1 MDIDKICVL
10 ISSFSFFAYTIYYFR
25 SSKMEMEFKR
35 FGLEKFGLIIIA
47 LQFLGATGLILG
59 LVLFN
64 PLLIISSLGLALLM
78 LAGFLVRL
86 KLKDG
91 ILVSLPAL
99 FYMSLN
105 AYIFLVS
112 IN

>member
-10 ISSFSFFAYTIYYFR
+10 ISSFSFFAYTIYYFK

-47 LQFLGATGLILG
+47 LQFLGATGLLVG
-59 LVLFN
+59 LLFN

>member
-10 ISSFSFFAYTIYYFR
+10 ISSFSFFAYTIYYFK

-35 FGLEKFGLIIIA
+35 FGLEKFGLIIIT
-47 LQFLGATGLILG
+47 LQFLGATGLMVG
-59 LVLFN
+59 LVFN
-64 PLLIISSLGLALLM
+64 PLLIFSSLGLALLM

-105 AYIFLVS
+105 AYIFLIT

>member
-10 ISSFSFFAYTIYYFR
+10 ISSFSFFAYTIYYFK

-35 FGLEKFGLIIIA
+35 FGLEKFGLIIIM
-47 LQFLGATGLILG
+47 LQFLGATGLMVG
-59 LVLFN
+59 FVFN

-105 AYIFLVS
+105 AYIFLIS

>member
-1 MDIDKICVL
+1 
-10 ISSFSFFAYTIYYFR
+10 
-25 SSKMEMEFKR
+25 MEMEFKR

-47 LQFLGATGLILG
+47 LQFLGATGLIVG

>member
-10 ISSFSFFAYTIYYFR
+10 ISSFSFFAYTIYYFK

-35 FGLEKFGLIIIA
+35 FGLEKFGLIIIT
-47 LQFLGATGLILG
+47 LQFLGATGLLVG
-59 LVLFN
+59 LLFN

-105 AYIFLVS
+105 AYIFLTT

>member
-10 ISSFSFFAYTIYYFR
+10 ISSFSFFAYTIYYFK

-35 FGLEKFGLIIIA
+35 FGLEKFGLIIIT
-47 LQFLGATGLILG
+47 LQFLGATGLMVG
-59 LVLFN
+59 LVFN

-112 IN
+112 IA

>member
-1 MDIDKICVL
+1 
-10 ISSFSFFAYTIYYFR
+10 
-25 SSKMEMEFKR
+25 MEMEFKR
-35 FGLEKFGLIIIA
+35 FGLEKFGLIIIT
-47 LQFLGATGLILG
+47 LQFLGATGLMVG
-59 LVLFN
+59 LVFN

-105 AYIFLVS
+105 TYIFLVS
-112 IN
+112 IA

>member
-1 MDIDKICVL
+1 MDIDKIGVL
-10 ISSFSFFAYTIYYFR
+10 ISSFSFFAYTIYYFK
-25 SSKMEMEFKR
+25 SSKMKMEFKR

-47 LQFLGATGLILG
+47 LQFLGATGLLVG
-59 LVLFN
+59 LLFN

-105 AYIFLVS
+105 AYIFLIT

>member
-10 ISSFSFFAYTIYYFR
+10 ISSFSFFAYTIYYFK

-35 FGLEKFGLIIIA
+35 FGLEKFGLIIMT
-47 LQFLGATGLILG
+47 LQFLGATGLLVG
-59 LVLFN
+59 LLFN

-112 IN
+112 IA

>member
-1 MDIDKICVL
+1 
-10 ISSFSFFAYTIYYFR
+10 
-25 SSKMEMEFKR
+25 MEMEFKR
-35 FGLEKFGLIIIA
+35 FGLEKFGLIIIT
-47 LQFLGATGLILG
+47 LQFLGATGLMVG
-59 LVLFN
+59 LVFN

-86 KLKDG
+86 KLKDS

-112 IN
+112 IA

>member
-10 ISSFSFFAYTIYYFR
+10 ISSFSFFAYTIYYFK

-35 FGLEKFGLIIIA
+35 FGLEKFGLIIIT
-47 LQFLGATGLILG
+47 LQFLGATGLMVG
-59 LVLFN
+59 LVFN

-86 KLKDG
+86 KLKDS

-112 IN
+112 IA

>member
-10 ISSFSFFAYTIYYFR
+10 ISSFSFFAYTIYYFK
-25 SSKMEMEFKR
+25 SSKMKMEFKR
-35 FGLEKFGLIIIA
+35 FGLEKFGLIIMT
-47 LQFLGATGLILG
+47 LQFLGATGLLVG
-59 LVLFN
+59 LLFN

-105 AYIFLVS
+105 AYIFLTT

>member
-1 MDIDKICVL
+1 MDIDKICIL
-10 ISSFSFFAYTIYYFR
+10 ISSFSFFAYTIYYFK

-35 FGLEKFGLIIIA
+35 FGLEKFGLIIMT
-47 LQFLGATGLILG
+47 LQFLGATGLLVG
-59 LVLFN
+59 LLFN

-105 AYIFLVS
+105 AYIFLTT

>member
-10 ISSFSFFAYTIYYFR
+10 ISSFSFFAYTIYYFK

-35 FGLEKFGLIIIA
+35 FGLEKFGLIIMT
-47 LQFLGATGLILG
+47 LQFLGATGLMVG
-59 LVLFN
+59 LVFN

-105 AYIFLVS
+105 AYIFLIT

>member
-10 ISSFSFFAYTIYYFR
+10 ISSFSFFAYTIYYFK

-35 FGLEKFGLIIIA
+35 FGLEKFGLIIIT
-47 LQFLGATGLILG
+47 LQFLGATGLMVG
-59 LVLFN
+59 LVFN

-105 AYIFLVS
+105 AYIFLWSV
-112 IN
+112 N

>member
-1 MDIDKICVL
+1 MDIDKIGVL
-10 ISSFSFFAYTIYYFR
+10 ISSFSFFAYTIYYFK

-35 FGLEKFGLIIIA
+35 FGLEKFGLIIIT
-47 LQFLGATGLILG
+47 LQFLGATGLMVG
-59 LVLFN
+59 LVFN

-86 KLKDG
+86 KLKDS

-112 IN
+112 IA

>member
-1 MDIDKICVL
+1 
-10 ISSFSFFAYTIYYFR
+10 
-25 SSKMEMEFKR
+25 MEMEFKR

>member
-1 MDIDKICVL
+1 MDIDKIGVL
-10 ISSFSFFAYTIYYFR
+10 ISSFSFFAYTIYYFK

-35 FGLEKFGLIIIA
+35 FGLEKFGLIIIM
-47 LQFLGATGLILG
+47 LQFLGATGLMVG
-59 LVLFN
+59 LVFN

-112 IN
+112 IA

>member
-35 FGLEKFGLIIIA
+35 FGLEKFGLIIIM
-47 LQFLGATGLILG
+47 LQFLGAAGLMVG
-59 LVLFN
+59 FVFN

>member
-10 ISSFSFFAYTIYYFR
+10 ISSFSFFAYTIYYFK

-35 FGLEKFGLIIIA
+35 FGLEKFGLIIIT
-47 LQFLGATGLILG
+47 LQFLGATGLMVG
-59 LVLFN
+59 LVFN

-78 LAGFLVRL
+78 LAGFLVRF

-112 IN
+112 IA

>member
-1 MDIDKICVL
+1 MDIDKIGVL
-10 ISSFSFFAYTIYYFR
+10 ISSFSFFAYTIYYFK
-25 SSKMEMEFKR
+25 SSKMKMEFKR
-35 FGLEKFGLIIIA
+35 FGLEKFGLIIMT
-47 LQFLGATGLILG
+47 LQFLGATGLLVG
-59 LVLFN
+59 LLFN

-105 AYIFLVS
+105 AYIFLTT

>member
-10 ISSFSFFAYTIYYFR
+10 ISSFSFFAYTIYYFK

-35 FGLEKFGLIIIA
+35 FGLEKFGLIIIT
-47 LQFLGATGLILG
+47 LQFLGATGLMVG
-59 LVLFN
+59 LVFN

-105 AYIFLVS
+105 TYIFIVS
-112 IN
+112 IA

>member
-1 MDIDKICVL
+1 MDIDNICIL
-10 ISSFSFFAYTIYYFR
+10 ISSFSFFTYTIYYFK

-35 FGLEKFGLIIIA
+35 FGLEKFGLIIMT
-47 LQFLGATGLILG
+47 LQFLGATGLLVG
-59 LVLFN
+59 LLFN

-105 AYIFLVS
+105 AYIFLIT

>member
-10 ISSFSFFAYTIYYFR
+10 ISSFSFFAYTIYYFK

-35 FGLEKFGLIIIA
+35 FGLEKFCLIIIT
-47 LQFLGATGLILG
+47 LQFLGATGLMVG
-59 LVLFN
+59 LVFN

-112 IN
+112 IA

>member
-10 ISSFSFFAYTIYYFR
+10 ISSFSFFAYTIYYFK

-35 FGLEKFGLIIIA
+35 FGLEKFGLIIMI
-47 LQFLGATGLILG
+47 LQFLGAIGLLVG
-59 LVLFN
+59 LLFN

-105 AYIFLVS
+105 AYIFLTT

>member
-10 ISSFSFFAYTIYYFR
+10 ISSFSFFAYTIYYFK

-35 FGLEKFGLIIIA
+35 FGLEKFGLIIIT
-47 LQFLGATGLILG
+47 LQFLGATGLMVG
-59 LVLFN
+59 LVFN

-99 FYMSLN
+99 FDMSLN

-112 IN
+112 IA

>member
-10 ISSFSFFAYTIYYFR
+10 ISSFSFFAYTIYYFK

-35 FGLEKFGLIIIA
+35 FGLEKFGLIIIT
-47 LQFLGATGLILG
+47 LQFLGATGLMVG
-59 LVLFN
+59 LVFN

-105 AYIFLVS
+105 AYIFLTT

>member
-1 MDIDKICVL
+1 MDIDKIGVL
-10 ISSFSFFAYTIYYFR
+10 ISSFSFFAYTIYYFK

-35 FGLEKFGLIIIA
+35 FGLEKFGLIIMT
-47 LQFLGATGLILG
+47 LQFLGATGLLVG
-59 LVLFN
+59 LLFN

-91 ILVSLPAL
+91 ILVSLPSL

-105 AYIFLVS
+105 AYIFLIT

>member
-1 MDIDKICVL
+1 
-10 ISSFSFFAYTIYYFR
+10 
-25 SSKMEMEFKR
+25 MEMEFKR

-47 LQFLGATGLILG
+47 LQFLGATGLMVG

-105 AYIFLVS
+105 AYIFLIS

>member
-10 ISSFSFFAYTIYYFR
+10 ISSFSFFAYTIYYFK

-35 FGLEKFGLIIIA
+35 FGLEKFGLIIMT
-47 LQFLGATGLILG
+47 LQFLGATGLLVG
-59 LVLFN
+59 LLFN

-105 AYIFLVS
+105 AYIFLIT

>member
-1 MDIDKICVL
+1 MK
-10 ISSFSFFAYTIYYFR
+10 
-25 SSKMEMEFKR
+25 MEFKR
-35 FGLEKFGLIIIA
+35 FGLEKFGLIIMT
-47 LQFLGATGLILG
+47 LQFLGATGLLVG
-59 LVLFN
+59 LLFN

-105 AYIFLVS
+105 AYIFLTT

>member
-10 ISSFSFFAYTIYYFR
+10 ISSFSFFAYTIYYFK

-35 FGLEKFGLIIIA
+35 FGLEKFGLIIIT
-47 LQFLGATGLILG
+47 LQFLGATGLMVG
-59 LVLFN
+59 LVFN

-105 AYIFLVS
+105 TYIFLVS
-112 IN
+112 IA

>member
-10 ISSFSFFAYTIYYFR
+10 ISSFSFFAYTIYYFK
-25 SSKMEMEFKR
+25 SSKMKMEFKR

-47 LQFLGATGLILG
+47 LQFLGATGLLVG
-59 LVLFN
+59 LLFN

-105 AYIFLVS
+105 AYIFLTT

>member
-10 ISSFSFFAYTIYYFR
+10 ISSFSFFAYTIYYFK

-35 FGLEKFGLIIIA
+35 FGLEKFGLIIIT
-47 LQFLGATGLILG
+47 LQFLGATGLMVG
-59 LVLFN
+59 LVFN

-105 AYIFLVS
+105 TYIFLVS